1 MKLLLD
7 TNIIIDA
14 TEERNDTH
22 KAAQLLLML
31 GKLGEFKLCASPS
44 QWTDVFYILT
54 HGEQAHK
61 QDKAKQILKDARES
75 VSVSMM
81 GEAEIDKALNSAWAD
96 FEDAVVYQAAVSSKA
111 DALITNNKK
120 DFALSELPTFTCKE
134 FFEWLETEKNIIYD
148 EIEL

>member
-1 MKLLLD
+1 MKLFID
-7 TNIIIDA
+7 TNVIIDA
-14 TEERNDTH
+14 YSEDSRSRKESS
-22 KAAQLLLML
+22 LLLA
-31 GKLGEFKLCASPS
+31 LGEMREFDLVSSPS
-44 QWTDVFYILT
+44 QWTDVFYLLT
-54 HGEQAHK
+54 GGGKRSEFDAT
-61 QDKAKQILKDARES
+61 KALLKKARNK
-75 VSVSMM
+75 VGVSMM

-96 FEDAVVYQAAVSSKA
+96 FEDAVVYQAAISSKA